1 MSARARAEALDP
13 AERRVVVRIED
24 LVFGGSGM
32 AHLDDGRV
40 IFVDFAAPGELVEA
54 EIERIYPD
62 YVEGVA
68 VRVVEP
74 SPDRVEPRCRYFGQC
89 GGCQLQHLRYEAQLA
104 AKEAAVREQLQRIGK
119 LDPAVVR
126 PIVGAREPWGYRNH
140 VRFST
145 GRKYGD
151 VGFITRRGRRLLR
164 IEECPIAHPF
174 VNRIL
179 PALQGKGAGL
189 HQIQVRIDP
198 TTGSYLVYPRIEG
211 VDFETGQ
218 PFYFERLAGFT
229 FRVSASS
236 FFQVN
241 HEQAERLVEVIGA
254 ELPPNGEALV
264 DAYAGV
270 GTFAVIFAS
279 RFAKVIAIEESP
291 SAVRDARVNLAQAP
305 NVEMREG
312 KVEDLLPFVY
322 PVPDV
327 ILLDPPRAGCMPEVL
342 ETILRLRP
350 RELVYVSCNP
360 TTLAR
365 DLRTLVGG
373 GYRLL
378 RVTPLD
384 MFPQTAHIECVAK
397 LELTGVAG
405 P

>member
-1 MSARARAEALDP
+1 VSARTARARALEAT
-13 AERRVVVRIED
+13 ERIVTVRIED

-32 AHLDDGRV
+32 GRLEDGRV

-54 EIERIYPD
+54 EIERISPD
-62 YVEGVA
+62 YVEAVT
-68 VRVVEP
+68 VRVLEP

-104 AKEAAVREQLQRIGK
+104 AKEAAVREQLQRIGR
-119 LDPAVVR
+119 LDPGVVQ
-126 PIVGAREPWGYRNH
+126 PIVGARDPWGYRNH

-151 VGFITRRGRRLLR
+151 VGFITRRGRRLLKV
-164 IEECPIAHPF
+164 EECPIAHPF

-179 PALQGKGAGL
+179 PELQGKGAGL

-198 TTGSYLVYPRIEG
+198 TTGEYLVYPRIEG
-211 VDFETGQ
+211 VSFETGQ
-218 PFYFERLAGFT
+218 PWYRERLAGFT

-241 HEQAERLVEVIGA
+241 HEQAEALVRLI
-254 ELPPNGEALV
+254 GEALPARGRLLV

-270 GTFAVIFAS
+270 GTFAVIFAN
-279 RFAKVIAIEESP
+279 RFERVIAIEESP
-291 SAVRDARVNLAQAP
+291 SAVRDAAENLTQAP

-312 KVEDLLPFVY
+312 KVEELLPYLF
-322 PVPDV
+322 PAPDV
-327 ILLDPPRAGCMPEVL
+327 ILLDPPRAGCLPEAL
-342 ETILRLRP
+342 QAILRLRP
-350 RELVYVSCNP
+350 VELVYVSCNP

-365 DLRTLVGG
+365 DLRTLVNG

-378 RVTPLD
+378 SVTPLD

-397 LELTGVAG
+397 LELGEVS
-405 P
+405 